1 MKPYA
6 NQISSSGSSFHGKG
20 AHAASQPTVGIEDAF
35 IIGSAMS
42 RDVMHRVELAQ
53 SAADAPVLI
62 TGESGTGKELVAR
75 SILQG
80 GPRCSRPFIPINCSA
95 IPSDLAESLFFGHSK
110 GAFTGAVTDE
120 IGYFQL
126 ADTGTLYLDEIAD
139 MPLHLQTK
147 LLCVLDS
154 NLIRPVGSRGEI
166 KVDVRIIAATNS
178 DLASLI
184 EKGEFRSDLY
194 YRLAV
199 LAINVPPLRQRKEE
213 IAKLADYFVQ
223 FFTSD
228 AEAPQPAITPE
239 VLSRLQQHDYPGNV
253 RELKNI
259 IQRAVI
265 ASGGHDISVQHLDF
279 LSPLHA
285 KAQVAGDP
293 CPLGSVG
300 LAGLPLNIDQA
311 EAELI
316 VRALQ
321 KAEGNVS
328 EAARML
334 GIARTKLYRKMATVP
349 VARAIHRGAGSRS
362 LRSA

>member
-1 MKPYA
+1 MKAYA
-6 NQISSSGSSFHGKG
+6 NAISKSGSSAHGKAAG
-20 AHAASQPTVGIEDAF
+20 AESHQTVGIEEAF
-35 IIGSAMS
+35 VIGSALS
-42 RDVMHRVELAQ
+42 HEVMHRVELAQ
-53 SAADAPVLI
+53 NAADAPVLI

-80 GPRCSRPFIPINCSA
+80 GPRCSQPFVPINCSA
-95 IPSDLAESLFFGHSK
+95 IPRDLAESLFFGHRK
-110 GAFTGAVTDE
+110 GAFTGADTDE
-120 IGYFQL
+120 VGYFQL

-147 LLCVLDS
+147 LLCVLDN
-154 NLIRPVGSRGEI
+154 NLIRPVGGRDEI
-166 KVDVRIIAATNS
+166 KVDVRIIAATNA

-184 EKGEFRSDLY
+184 KKGKFRSDLY

-199 LAINVPPLRQRKEE
+199 LAIDVPPLRQRKEE
-213 IAKLADYFVQ
+213 IAKLADHFVQ
-223 FFTSD
+223 LFASD
-228 AEAPQPAITPE
+228 TKAPQPAITPG
-239 VLSRLQQHDYPGNV
+239 VLSRLHQHDYPGNV

-279 LSPLHA
+279 LSQLHA

-293 CPLGSVG
+293 GPLGSVG

-334 GIARTKLYRKMATVP
+334 GIARTKLYRKMATLP
-349 VARAIHRGAGSRS
+349 VARAIHKGADSRS
-362 LRSA
+362 LRNA